1 MPSFRLELYKGK
13 ELKDEYYPIC
23 ITVTH
28 KGKVKRKST
37 GLSATVNQWDPKAG
51 RIKSKGRRDAD
62 EANSDIDDL
71 YDKYKKVYK
80 KLLNSD
86 TEWSSEDVFK
96 EQAEIKSSTMFKEN
110 YSAYIKT
117 IKKASTRDTF
127 ESKYKKILRFTKDK
141 DFNLEDINER
151 WISEYRHF
159 CKTKERSTK
168 GKDEN
173 GKPIMGN
180 SDNTINMGI
189 KFIKLI
195 ARFADV
201 ENKAL
206 KKTKIS
212 FKEVLLEFP
221 EMTDFKE
228 LQKLELIPDSVAWHA
243 LNIFSLQ
250 IYLRGM
256 RIGDAL
262 QLEWSDIKDGRLE
275 YDSGKTG
282 HQYNMEIPPVAMNI
296 LEHYK
301 NIDRKYIFPFFRW
314 VHNPELSEQ
323 DNGSLKYKALKV
335 ATSQVN
341 NKLKEMSKAI
351 KIPRKISTH
360 QARHMFAIWADELL
374 KGDLSMV
381 QKLLGHKDR
390 AMTERYIKR
399 LRHVTDLD
407 DAANTVLSGIG

>member
-13 ELKDEYYPIC
+13 ALKDNYYPIC

-28 KGKVKRKST
+28 KGKVKRKSIA
-37 GLSATVNQWDPKAG
+37 SATEDQWDKKNFK
-51 RIKSKGRRDAD
+51 IKPKGRRDH
-62 EANSDIDDL
+62 EEVNSDIDDK
-71 YDKYKKVYK
+71 YDKYKTVYK
-80 KLLNSD
+80 KLIASGR
-86 TEWSSEDVFK
+86 EWIPEDVFK
-96 EQAEIKSSTMFKEN
+96 EQIRSSTMFKEN
-110 YSAYIKT
+110 FAAYIKT

-127 ESKYKKILRFTKDK
+127 QSKYEKILRFTKDN

-151 WISEYRHF
+151 WISEYRHH

-168 GKDEN
+168 GKDER

-180 SDNTINMGI
+180 SDNTISMGI

-195 ARFADV
+195 ASFADV

-212 FKEVLLEFP
+212 FTEVLLDFP
-221 EMTDFKE
+221 EMNDFKE
-228 LQKLELIPDSVAWHA
+228 LQKLKLAPDSVAWHA
-243 LNIFSLQ
+243 LNIFSIQ

-275 YDSGKTG
+275 YDSSKTG
-282 HQYNMEIPPVAMNI
+282 HQYNMEILPVAMTI
-296 LEHYK
+296 LNHYK

-314 VHNPELSEQ
+314 IYNPELSDE
-323 DNGSLKYKALKV
+323 DNESLKYKAIKT

-341 NKLKEMSKAI
+341 NKLKELSKEI

-374 KGDLSMV
+374 KGDLAMV

-399 LRHVTDLD
+399 LRHTNDLD
-407 DAANTVLSGIG
+407 EAALTVLSGIS